1 MPSPSSL
8 PSPENPDPRLEEGP
22 SRTVERLL
30 LAAAGVIKRDGACS
44 LTLESVA
51 AEAGVSKGGLLY
63 HFPTKDALLEALVDW
78 WHDDFQRRLDAT
90 QGDNNAAAYLH
101 AMDRHSTA
109 PDWRRTLEHGPMA
122 VMAGAPGQAAR
133 VRGRYEAW
141 QDWLTED
148 AADPVAATIVRL
160 AADGLWFAT
169 LYDFAPL
176 DGELRG
182 AVLKRLAEIAAGT

>member
-1 MPSPSSL
+1 MSTRVSNPGD
-8 PSPENPDPRLEEGP
+8 PEPKRAASASG
-22 SRTVERLL
+22 TAERLL
-30 LAAAGVIKRDGACS
+30 LAAAAVIKRDGACS
-44 LTLESVA
+44 VTLEGVA

-63 HFPTKDALLEALVDW
+63 HFPTKEALLEALVDW

-90 QGDNNAAAYLH
+90 EGDNHAEAYLH
-101 AMDRHSTA
+101 AMDRHATE

-122 VMAGAPGQAAR
+122 VMAGAPGQAER
-133 VRGRYEAW
+133 VRRRYEGW
-141 QDWLTED
+141 QEWLTED

-176 DGELRG
+176 DGDLRE
-182 AVLKRLAEIAAGT
+182 AVMARLAEIARGA